1 MLNKIKSFGK
11 KVLGVC
17 AVGAIAAQNATAAA
31 VVTLPTDAKTDL
43 SDTVTQNFP
52 TIIGVIVI
60 IIACG
65 LLIKLLRK
73 L

>member
-1 MLNKIKSFGK
+1 MLEKIKSFGN
-11 KVLGVC
+11 KVIAGC
-17 AVGAIAAQNATAAA
+17 AVACAAVHNAAAEA
-31 VVTLPTDAKTDL
+31 VVTLPATAKTDL
-43 SDTVTQNFP
+43 ADTVTDNFP

>member
-11 KVLGVC
+11 KVVGVL
-17 AVGAIAAQNATAAA
+17 AVGAAAAQNAAAEA
-31 VVTLPTDAKTDL
+31 VVSLPATAKTDL
-43 SDTVTQNFP
+43 ADTVTDNFP